1 MAKMNSKEVA
11 TAVVICTVRPIVCC
25 LSKLELTS
33 GLEGVKVWYTPV
45 VLLLYDC
52 VMLVCLAMSAYLR
65 TRGHQA
71 AVSAEVGTQS
81 SWRMICVIIIRVR
94 SQPGHMQI
102 LVRHVRVTTG
112 LVLGREFANM
122 WSQSAASNI
131 RLGSRS
137 AALGQRIEPLVGR
150 CRWGWG

>member
-1 MAKMNSKEVA
+1 MNSKEVA

-45 VLLLYDC
+45 VLLFYDC

-81 SWRMICVIIIRVR
+81 SLEDSMCD
-94 SQPGHMQI
+94 
-102 LVRHVRVTTG
+102 RHQG
-112 LVLGREFANM
+112 A
-122 WSQSAASNI
+122 QSAWPYANPCQARSCDDRASPREGVCKHVESI
-131 RLGSRS
+131 CGF
-137 AALGQRIEPLVGR
+137 
-150 CRWGWG
+150 